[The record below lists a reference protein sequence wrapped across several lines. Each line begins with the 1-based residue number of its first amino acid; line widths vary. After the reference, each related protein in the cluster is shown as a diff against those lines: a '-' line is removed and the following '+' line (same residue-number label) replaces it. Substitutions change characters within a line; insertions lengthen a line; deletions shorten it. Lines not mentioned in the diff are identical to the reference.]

1 MILSLKVKPN
11 SRDNRLT
18 RQGEILIVKIHA
30 PAQEGKA
37 NKELMLFL
45 ATALDIPKS
54 RIRIISG
61 HGSAFKRI
69 ELPDEFSERAKK
81 WLNSA

>member
-11 SRDNRLT
+11 SQDNRIT
-18 RQGEILIVKIHA
+18 RHGETLVVKIHA

-37 NKELMLFL
+37 NKELILFL

-54 RIRIISG
+54 RIRIVSG
-61 HGSAFKRI
+61 QGSPFKRI
-69 ELPDEFSERAKK
+69 ELPDEYSERAKN
-81 WLNSA
+81 WINSV

>member
-11 SRDNRLT
+11 SRDNRIT

-37 NKELMLFL
+37 NKELLLFL
-45 ATALDIPKS
+45 ATSLNIPKS
-54 RIRIISG
+54 RIRILSG
-61 HGSAFKRI
+61 HGSPFKRI
-69 ELPDEFSERAKK
+69 ELPDEYNERAKD
-81 WLNSA
+81 WLESA

>member
-11 SRDNRLT
+11 SRQN
-18 RQGEILIVKIHA
+18 GVKRDGGMLVVRIHA

-37 NKELMLFL
+37 NQALVVFL
-45 ATALDIPKS
+45 ATALRIPKS

-61 HGSAFKRI
+61 LASPFKRI
-69 ELPDEFSERAKK
+69 ELPDEFSERVMK
-81 WLNSA
+81 WINSL